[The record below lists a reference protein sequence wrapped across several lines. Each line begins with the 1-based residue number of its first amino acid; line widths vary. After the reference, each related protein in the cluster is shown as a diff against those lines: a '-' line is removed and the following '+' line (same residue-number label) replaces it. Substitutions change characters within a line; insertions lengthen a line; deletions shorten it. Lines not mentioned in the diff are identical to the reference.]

1 VPTGLITPQGTIKMD
16 SKVIWYEFMG
26 WLRIGP
32 LLGSCEDVNQTFGA
46 IEGSEFVM
54 QRSGYERRTVHCGQ

>member
-16 SKVIWYEFMG
+16 SKVICYEFMG

-32 LLGSCEDVNQTFGA
+32 LPGSCEDVNQTSGA
-46 IEGSEFVM
+46 IAGSELVM